1 MLIAFF
7 LIINKLKETS
17 AMPVNQLGQKGTT
30 QASWLRPP
38 NKNVFFKMGAP

>member
-1 MLIAFF
+1 MLIVFF
-7 LIINKLKETS
+7 LIKNKLKEMS
-17 AMPVNQLGQKGTT
+17 AMPISQLGQKGTT